1 MQTTNTTQKTPFAP
15 QFDMHQ
21 FAVRSEGKLLTKP
34 SAFVWTTINQG
45 VCSLPSLEGL
55 LWGRR

>member
-21 FAVRSEGKLLTKP
+21 FAVQSEGKLLTKP

-45 VCSLPSLEGL
+45 VCSLPSL
-55 LWGRR
+55 